1 MNSLLTAG
9 VLSIVGLAAFAAD
22 AGVGES
28 GFIAF
33 WTGVVL
39 LALAATARSVVQ
51 ADFGSAVAWG
61 YIAVFVSIAPVLL
74 ALPLTHAASLWDTGT
89 CVPFQPCSPAGPTMW
104 APVVLDAAALV
115 FTWRAVRACKA
126 ESPERSLDSGR

>member
-9 VLSIVGLAAFAAD
+9 ALSVLALAANFAD
-22 AGVGES
+22 VGGGES
-28 GFIAF
+28 GFTAF

-39 LALAATARSVVQ
+39 LALAATARSVLQ

-61 YIAVFVSIAPVLL
+61 YIAVFISLAPFLL
-74 ALPLTHAASLWDTGT
+74 ALPLTHAASLWDRST
-89 CVPFQPCSPAGPTMW
+89 CDPFQPCAPAGPTMW
-104 APVVLDAAALV
+104 APALLYAASVV

-126 ESPERSLDSGR
+126 ERPIAS

>member
-1 MNSLLTAG
+1 MNSLLTSGA
-9 VLSIVGLAAFAAD
+9 LSIVGLVTFVVD
-22 AGVGES
+22 TGMGES
-28 GFIAF
+28 GFTAF

-74 ALPLTHAASLWDTGT
+74 ALPLTHAASLWDTSA
-89 CVPFQPCSPAGPTMW
+89 CLPFQPCAPAGPAMW
-104 APVVLDAAALV
+104 APALLYAASMIFA
-115 FTWRAVRACKA
+115 WRAVRACKA
-126 ESPERSLDSGR
+126 ERPIAG